1 MSSSDLLQAIDT
13 FHAWRRDLLLAGHE
27 LAPSNE
33 SDPELVLSSKMLKVF
48 LKLRPEFS
56 QHLVQL
62 HMYFL
67 EEDYTNRVKP
77 GPWKK
82 QLAAAEAGFIG

>member
-1 MSSSDLLQAIDT
+1 MI
-13 FHAWRRDLLLAGHE
+13 
-27 LAPSNE
+27 
-33 SDPELVLSSKMLKVF
+33 VMLKVF